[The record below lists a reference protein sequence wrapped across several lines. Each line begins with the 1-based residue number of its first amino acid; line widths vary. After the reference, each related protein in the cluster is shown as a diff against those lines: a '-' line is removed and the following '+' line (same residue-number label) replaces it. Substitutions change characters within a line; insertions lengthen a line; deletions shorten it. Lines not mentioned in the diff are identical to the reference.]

1 MELVIQPGLLGLTD
15 YGTESTTSGSAG
27 PTVGGLH
34 KCEGGL
40 TVCIPLADSMEVQ
53 GHAAPEEGCAYVIDI
68 HIKLVCG
75 SHE

>member
-1 MELVIQPGLLGLTD
+1 MELVIRPGSLGLTD

-40 TVCIPLADSMEVQ
+40 TVCIPPADSMEVR
-53 GHAAPEEGCAYVIDI
+53 GHVAPEEGCACVIDVC
-68 HIKLVCG
+68 IKLVRS